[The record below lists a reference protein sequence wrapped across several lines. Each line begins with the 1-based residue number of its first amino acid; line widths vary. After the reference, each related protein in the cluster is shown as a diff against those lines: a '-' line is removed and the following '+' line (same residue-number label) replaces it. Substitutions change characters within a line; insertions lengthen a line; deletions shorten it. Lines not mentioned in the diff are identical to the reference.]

1 MIAHGSCI
9 VNTRF
14 RIQDERMD
22 DLGSLIRRTREE
34 RGLVQAALARM
45 AEIPQGT
52 LSRIETG
59 SYKDVPPPEIIGAL
73 SRVLEIPQYQ
83 MLRLIG
89 YDVGPATSVDTDT
102 DPVLQELIDRLR
114 RLPLTGERPATIRGV
129 IDQYADNDRV
139 WRESRDLI
147 DEGGNGRHES
157 GVGGF

>member
-102 DPVLQELIDRLR
+102 DPVLQELIDRTACRHGQDTR
-114 RLPLTGERPATIRGV
+114 RGHRCRRPRLASRLCDSGGSV
-129 IDQYADNDRV
+129 APAAVHGPPRV
-139 WRESRDLI
+139 RR
-147 DEGGNGRHES
+147 
-157 GVGGF
+157 